1 MQWLSNAVEED
12 ERDFIMKIGYE
23 VYENYLQSF
32 CNRLKASF
40 GNDGILSVALF
51 GSVARGH
58 ARLDSDIDLLLVHR
72 EVDFNPVH
80 RSIDIAFA
88 LKEEGEYKCLVG
100 QGLDP
105 QPSCIFM
112 TEREL
117 WNRPHILLDILVEGI
132 LLYDVGVLESRLR
145 ALRERLNTL
154 GSKRVALPDGTWY
167 WDLKP
172 DWKPGEIIE
181 L

>member
-1 MQWLSNAVEED
+1 M
-12 ERDFIMKIGYE
+12 MKIGYE

-32 CNRLKASF
+32 CSRLKVSF
-40 GNDGILSVALF
+40 GNERILSVALF
-51 GSVARGH
+51 GSVARRQ
-58 ARLDSDIDLLLVHR
+58 AQSDSDIDLLVVHK
-72 EVDFNPVH
+72 EVDFNPVY
-80 RSIDIAFA
+80 RSVDIAFA
-88 LKEEGEYKCLVG
+88 LKEEDEYKCLVV
-100 QGLDP
+100 QGLNP

-112 TEREL
+112 TEVEL
-117 WNRPHILLDILVEGI
+117 WDRPHILLDILVEGI
-132 LLYDVGVLESRLR
+132 LLFDVGVLESRLS
-145 ALRERLNTL
+145 ALRERLNAL

>member
-1 MQWLSNAVEED
+1 MN
-12 ERDFIMKIGYE
+12 IGYE
-23 VYENYLQSF
+23 VYENYLQYF
-32 CNRLKASF
+32 CSRLKTSF
-40 GNDGILSVALF
+40 GSEKILSVALF
-51 GSVARGH
+51 GSVARGQ
-58 ARLDSDIDLLLVHR
+58 ARSDSDIDLLVVHG

-80 RSIDIAFA
+80 RSVDIALA
-88 LKEEGEYKCLVG
+88 LREESEYKRLVE

-112 TEREL
+112 TEQEL
-117 WNRPHILLDILVEGI
+117 WERPHILLDILVEGI
-132 LLYDVGVLESRLR
+132 LLYDVGVLESRLKS
-145 ALRERLNTL
+145 LKERLNVL
-154 GSKRVALPDGTWY
+154 GSKRVTLPDGNWY

>member
-1 MQWLSNAVEED
+1 
-12 ERDFIMKIGYE
+12 MKIGYE

-40 GNDGILSVALF
+40 GNEGILSVALF

-58 ARLDSDIDLLLVHR
+58 ARLDSDIDLLFVHR

-88 LKEEGEYKCLVG
+88 LKEEGEYKCLVW

>member
-1 MQWLSNAVEED
+1 MG
-12 ERDFIMKIGYE
+12 IGYE
-23 VYENYLQSF
+23 IYENYLQSF
-32 CNRLKASF
+32 CNRLKTSF
-40 GNDGILSVALF
+40 GSEEILAVALF
-51 GSVARGH
+51 GSVARGQ
-58 ARLDSDIDLLLVHR
+58 ARSDSDIDLLVVHK
-72 EVDFNPVH
+72 EVNFNPAH
-80 RSIDIAFA
+80 RSVDIALA
-88 LKEEGEYKCLVG
+88 LREESEYKRLMG

-112 TEREL
+112 TEGEL
-117 WNRPHILLDILVEGI
+117 WDRPHILLDILVEGI
-132 LLYDVGVLESRLR
+132 LLHDVGVLESRLK
-145 ALRERLNTL
+145 ALRERLNAL

>member
-1 MQWLSNAVEED
+1 
-12 ERDFIMKIGYE
+12 MKIGYE

-40 GNDGILSVALF
+40 GNEGILSVALF

>member
-1 MQWLSNAVEED
+1 MQWLSNAVEEA

-40 GNDGILSVALF
+40 GNEGILSVALF

-58 ARLDSDIDLLLVHR
+58 ARLDSDIDLLFVHR

>member
-1 MQWLSNAVEED
+1 VQWLSNAVEED

-40 GNDGILSVALF
+40 GNEGILSVALF
-51 GSVARGH
+51 GSVARGQ
-58 ARLDSDIDLLLVHR
+58 ARLDSDIDLLVVHK

-80 RSIDIAFA
+80 RSVDIAFA
-88 LKEEGEYKCLVG
+88 LKEEDEYKCLIG
-100 QGLDP
+100 QGLNP

>member
-40 GNDGILSVALF
+40 GNEGILSVALF

-58 ARLDSDIDLLLVHR
+58 ARLDSDIDLLFVHR

-117 WNRPHILLDILVEGI
+117 WNRPHISLDILVEGI

>member
-1 MQWLSNAVEED
+1 
-12 ERDFIMKIGYE
+12 MKIGYE

-40 GNDGILSVALF
+40 GNEGILSVALF

-58 ARLDSDIDLLLVHR
+58 ARLDSDIDLLFVHR

>member
-1 MQWLSNAVEED
+1 
-12 ERDFIMKIGYE
+12 MKIGYE

-40 GNDGILSVALF
+40 GNEGILSVALF
-51 GSVARGH
+51 GSVARGQ
-58 ARLDSDIDLLLVHR
+58 ARLDSDIDLLVVHK

-80 RSIDIAFA
+80 RSVDIAFA
-88 LKEEGEYKCLVG
+88 LKEEDEYKCLIR
-100 QGLDP
+100 QGLNP

>member
-1 MQWLSNAVEED
+1 
-12 ERDFIMKIGYE
+12 MKIGYE

-51 GSVARGH
+51 GSVARGQ
-58 ARLDSDIDLLLVHR
+58 ARLDSDIDLLVVHK

-80 RSIDIAFA
+80 RSVDIAFA
-88 LKEEGEYKCLVG
+88 LKEEGEYKCLIG
-100 QGLDP
+100 QGLNP

>member
-1 MQWLSNAVEED
+1 
-12 ERDFIMKIGYE
+12 MKIGYE

-40 GNDGILSVALF
+40 GNEGILSVALF
-51 GSVARGH
+51 GSVARGQ
-58 ARLDSDIDLLLVHR
+58 ARLDSDIDLLVVHK

-80 RSIDIAFA
+80 RSVDIAFA
-88 LKEEGEYKCLVG
+88 LKEEDEYKCLIG
-100 QGLDP
+100 QGLNP

>member
-1 MQWLSNAVEED
+1 
-12 ERDFIMKIGYE
+12 MKIGYE

>member
-40 GNDGILSVALF
+40 GNEGILSVALF
-51 GSVARGH
+51 GSVARGQ
-58 ARLDSDIDLLLVHR
+58 ARLDSDIDLLVVHK

-80 RSIDIAFA
+80 RSVDIAFA
-88 LKEEGEYKCLVG
+88 LKEEGEYKCLIG
-100 QGLDP
+100 QGLNP

>member
-1 MQWLSNAVEED
+1 MN
-12 ERDFIMKIGYE
+12 IGYQ

-32 CNRLKASF
+32 CSRLKSSF
-40 GNDGILSVALF
+40 GSERILSIALF
-51 GSVARGH
+51 GSVARRQ
-58 ARLDSDIDLLLVHR
+58 ARSDSDIDLLVVHK

-80 RSIDIAFA
+80 RSVDIVLA
-88 LKEEGEYKCLVG
+88 LREENEYKRLIE
-100 QGLDP
+100 QELNP

-112 TEREL
+112 TEGEL
-117 WNRPHILLDILVEGI
+117 WDRPHILLDILVEGI
-132 LLYDVGVLESRLR
+132 LLYDIGVLESRLQ
-145 ALRERLNTL
+145 ALRERLNAL

-172 DWKPGEIIE
+172 DWRPGEIIE

>member
-1 MQWLSNAVEED
+1 ML
-12 ERDFIMKIGYE
+12 DFIMNIGYE
-23 VYENYLQSF
+23 VYENYLQYF
-32 CNRLKASF
+32 CSRLKASF
-40 GNDGILSVALF
+40 GSEKILSVALF
-51 GSVARGH
+51 GSVARRQ
-58 ARLDSDIDLLLVHR
+58 ARSDSDIDLLVVHG

-80 RSIDIAFA
+80 RSVDIALA
-88 LKEEGEYKCLVG
+88 LREENEYKRLVE

-112 TEREL
+112 TDQEL
-117 WNRPHILLDILVEGI
+117 WERPHILLDILVEGI
-132 LLYDVGVLESRLR
+132 LLYDVGVLETRLKT
-145 ALRERLNTL
+145 LKERLNVL
-154 GSKRVALPDGTWY
+154 GSKRVTLPDGKWY